1 MTDGRA
7 PPGSGNAVEHA
18 MFKRMSILE
27 KRSGDD
33 QAFFSRYWEERHGP
47 LVARLPFIRAY
58 VQNHVEQQY
67 EPSSFRVGG
76 IVELQ
81 FDDASAMDEAF
92 SAEGSK
98 AVIADEANFLGNAA
112 GYIIGDSTV
121 CMAGELGKLVVLL
134 SHDDRRAGTKEF
146 ETAVR
151 QLPGFVQLIRDDVAS
166 TITRPGSAQ
175 PGQRVDSFFH
185 IYFDGTAEADRAGP
199 KVARMADTFKL
210 GVFRMRTTRIV

>member
-1 MTDGRA
+1 
-7 PPGSGNAVEHA
+7 

-27 KRSGDD
+27 KRPEDD

-81 FDDASAMDEAF
+81 FDNARAMDEAF
-92 SAEGSK
+92 SADGSK

-112 GYIIGDSTV
+112 GYVIGDSAV
-121 CMAGELGKLVVLL
+121 RMADEFGKLVVLL

-146 ETAVR
+146 EAALR
-151 QLPGFVQLIRDDVAS
+151 LLPGFVQLIRDDVAS
-166 TITRPGSAQ
+166 TIARPGSAQ

-185 IYFDGTAEADRAGP
+185 IYFDDAAGADRAGP
-199 KVARMADTFKL
+199 KVARLAGSFKL
-210 GVFRMRTTRIV
+210 GVFRMRTVRIV